1 METITKLPAIS
12 SVGEEDEKVDED
24 EHMKSVHNMVEYHI
38 HLMTMYVEGI
48 SDEVFIDEMG
58 IACDLDKPVYGEI
71 ADHVKELLKELTPYT
86 VLGTEWEVVNLI
98 DVSTMLMDELFTHEQ
113 GKHMDMALQE
123 QFSRYSDIAIEAG
136 REVIRRMNTIS

>member
-1 METITKLPAIS
+1 METITKLPVTS
-12 SVGEEDEKVDED
+12 SVGEED